1 MGAGTP
7 ATAELLLRCADP
19 ELASRVRARL
29 GVAGPGAD
37 PVPELGRG
45 TPNKPI
51 DRSSWRYVADARE
64 KRLLSAATPDWDE
77 VIEAHRR
84 EPIREF
90 ARTILLADR
99 GCPPRVALELV
110 VAPPEPFRSQWATGP
125 LEAALVSGVLTPRRI
140 VLSATPGWWAIRT
153 LEFFVR
159 PRHYRRLAAIDR
171 VLDEAAELLPG
182 DDLAAWGWLIAH
194 APDHRGTFPQLCADA
209 ARLSGSA
216 GSGVRTGSGSGAA
229 VMGREFDAVVP
240 GPAVGEWKR
249 WGAFS
254 PAGMLGRVD
263 PTIAARVVAA
273 LPVEVVR
280 GFARAGTAL
289 AGRVVLPA
297 LKRVPEHTWDL
308 VHEVVPTASTVE
320 RLLALHDPNV
330 NAALLSAHPGPD
342 AAYAIHRATRRDA
355 RPRVRLPLER
365 RAWLSSRLSNDC
377 AEAVHGHHPYLIRAA
392 FEHYGAR
399 GLGRPATL
407 RALLG
412 LWETRGRV
420 ALFDRRV
427 RLRLGG
433 EYETARTFLDTTRA
447 FDGLRR
453 LRRAVV
459 DSGRP
464 AALLAAMRRNPEIA
478 TRHVPDTFWP
488 EAIAAH
494 RRGELP
500 RAVLANLA
508 AQPRCPDELA
518 LAACHSDPE
527 AAARVGQRSPAHA
540 RAALGHPLREPL
552 RERPSEWIDEADNWY
567 VDAVA
572 DGTLT
577 MREFV
582 ETAQPPLRMLGA
594 LDAFAALLPEE
605 LDEARRLIAAHV
617 ANTLGDSVDAW
628 VIAGR
633 IAPDFP
639 GALPELLTTA
649 TAAAT

>member
-1 MGAGTP
+1 MSAGTP

-19 ELASRVRARL
+19 KLAARVRARL
-29 GVAGPGAD
+29 GIVPGPGAA
-37 PVPELGRG
+37 PAPELGRG
-45 TPNKPI
+45 TPDKPT
-51 DRSSWRYVADARE
+51 DRTSWARSADTRE
-64 KRLLSAATPDWDE
+64 TRFLSAATRDWDE
-77 VIEAHRR
+77 VCEAHRR

-99 GCPPRVALELV
+99 SCPPRVALELV
-110 VAPPEPFRSQWATGP
+110 VAPPEPLRSQWTTRP
-125 LEAALVSGVLTPRRI
+125 LEAALLSGVLTPRR
-140 VLSATPGWWAIRT
+140 VALAATPGWWAIRS

-159 PRHYRRLAAIDR
+159 PRRYRRLAAIDR

-209 ARLSGSA
+209 VRLSGAA
-216 GSGVRTGSGSGAA
+216 GTGAGTDAA

-263 PTIAARVVAA
+263 PAIAARVVAA

-308 VHEVVPTASTVE
+308 VHDVVPTASTVE

-365 RAWLSSRLSNDC
+365 RAWLSSRLASDC

-399 GLGRPATL
+399 GLGGPATL
-407 RALLG
+407 RGLLG

-427 RLRLGG
+427 RLRLDG
-433 EYETARTFLDTTRA
+433 EYETLRTFLDTTRA
-447 FDGLRR
+447 LDGLRR
-453 LRRAVV
+453 LRREVAG
-459 DSGRP
+459 SGRP

-500 RAVLANLA
+500 GAVLANLA

-518 LAACHSDPE
+518 LAACDSDPE
-527 AAARVGQRSPAHA
+527 AAARVGRRSPAHA

-552 RERPSEWIDEADNWY
+552 RDRPSEWIDEADNWY

-633 IAPDFP
+633 IVPDFP
-639 GALPELLTTA
+639 GSLPELLTTA
-649 TAAAT
+649 AAAAT